1 MGVVNREREDGFDAE
16 TKGLTGAVHR
26 LPFISVGATENL
38 VLAAVL
44 AKGESVIEN
53 AAQEPEIYALCD
65 FLQKAGAD
73 IEGVGTKRLCIRG
86 VEKLHEISYQVP
98 ADRIV
103 AGTYLAACLCC
114 GGEVFLKD
122 APCAQ
127 MKAVSAAAASMGA
140 EIEESEAG
148 LSVVCRERRVM
159 PPGLVTECYPGFPT
173 DLQSAFLAAMSLA
186 DGEGVLE
193 ETIFENRFRIVPQ
206 LQQMGAKICCQK
218 NKVCVSGVKTLH
230 GASLKAEE
238 LRGGA
243 ALVLAGCAAEGRSI
257 IKNRHFI
264 ERGYE
269 DICQDMRLLGADVAM
284 M

>member
-1 MGVVNREREDGFDAE
+1 
-16 TKGLTGAVHR
+16 
-26 LPFISVGATENL
+26 
-38 VLAAVL
+38 
-44 AKGESVIEN
+44 
-53 AAQEPEIYALCD
+53 
-65 FLQKAGAD
+65 
-73 IEGVGTKRLCIRG
+73 
-86 VEKLHEISYQVP
+86 
-98 ADRIV
+98 
-103 AGTYLAACLCC
+103 
-114 GGEVFLKD
+114 
-122 APCAQ
+122 
-127 MKAVSAAAASMGA
+127 
-140 EIEESEAG
+140 
-148 LSVVCRERRVM
+148 
-159 PPGLVTECYPGFPT
+159 
-173 DLQSAFLAAMSLA
+173 MSLA